1 MLMKAD
7 PAFMTRIL
15 IFANQMLRNR
25 KHEEICN
32 QFIFSFYCS
41 SLAMLGLSPFRL
53 WNHSIVPWG

>member
-7 PAFMTRIL
+7 PACITRIL
-15 IFANQMLRNR
+15 IFANQTLYHR
-25 KHEEICN
+25 KHEDIVD

-41 SLAMLGLSPFRL
+41 SLAMLGLSPLRL